1 MAHSTNSLSGPLRA
15 ELRRSHRNE
24 VQLRRDCVMEEPGSF
39 LRKASDAWEKQNDT
53 RNQRAHNLNCCVRAY
68 ERIPRGKSSH
78 REHDI
83 CARHEESE
91 VLSGLVNRSFQF
103 SEKQAGALPR
113 HSGDECWHGAAWYE
127 TLGENTKFIY
137 KTGDHKSPAVR
148 QRFQGVSHD
157 ILGRLVN
164 EAKLSMAVFRFPAV
178 AVGKN
183 PAGAER
189 DHTHSARTKFF
200 LKPQRKTC

>member
-1 MAHSTNSLSGPLRA
+1 MAHTTNSLSVRLSEQGFRVASGTMYNSARSFIEPL
-15 ELRRSHRNE
+15 
-24 VQLRRDCVMEEPGSF
+24 GSF

-53 RNQRAHNLNCCVRAY
+53 RNQRAHNLNCCVRVY

-103 SEKQAGALPR
+103 SEKQAGSLPR
-113 HSGDECWHGAAWYE
+113 HSGDECWHGAAWNE

-157 ILGRLVN
+157 ILGRLV
-164 EAKLSMAVFRFPAV
+164 
-178 AVGKN
+178 
-183 PAGAER
+183 
-189 DHTHSARTKFF
+189 
-200 LKPQRKTC
+200 